1 MLVSSKDHHRSDGT
15 DRAISRVRP
24 GTALSAAVAAAIV
37 AGAAAVGLL
46 GGSPETTGSA
56 EISPSVPAP
65 SPVLEAATSPTTAQG
80 ASEPLLVAPEVTWH
94 VFSGVPLPY
103 SETAGPRSV
112 DGPIFAGYERSP
124 SGALLAAAHLGTRSL
139 LTPGSGW
146 LDVVEAQVLPGP
158 GRDALVAVRA
168 EVDTLDPPGT
178 YGQPAGFRFVAFTP
192 DVAVLQ
198 EASKF
203 PLTGRLQVT
212 TTTLR
217 WVDGDWRLEL
227 QPDGSASPTAQ
238 SVQDLDGFVVWGP

>member
-15 DRAISRVRP
+15 DRAIRRVRP
-24 GTALSAAVAAAIV
+24 GTALSAAVAGAIV
-37 AGAAAVGLL
+37 AGAAAVALL
-46 GGSPETTGSA
+46 GGQPETTRSA
-56 EISPSVPAP
+56 GISPSVPAP
-65 SPVLEAATSPTTAQG
+65 SPVLEAATSPTIALV

-103 SETAGPRSV
+103 SEAGPRSV
-112 DGPIFAGYERSP
+112 DGPVFAGYERSP
-124 SGALLAAAHLGTRSL
+124 TGALLAAAHLGTRSL

-146 LDVVEAQVLPGP
+146 LGVVEAQVLPGP
-158 GRDALVAVRA
+158 GRDAFVAVRE
-168 EVDTLDPPGT
+168 EVDKLDPPGT

-198 EASKF
+198 EVSRF
-203 PLTGRLQVT
+203 SLTGRLQVT